1 MATRQHKTT
10 APASASASTRGRKAA
25 AGAKSAATTKA
36 AGDRTKDKT
45 VPASRARK
53 VTKVATPAQPARAS
67 ARATARATAV
77 VKKAAP
83 ADKPA
88 KAASKAAKPAPAPA
102 RKQPAAKPAPVKR
115 EPAAKPA
122 PAKKEPAV
130 KPVAA
135 NKQAA
140 AKAAPAKK
148 QAASKAPAAGAKAA
162 KKAAAVATA
171 PAKAAESRPV
181 PPPAA
186 ASPSG
191 PGLLSR
197 RAKPVERRTE
207 GYTDERW
214 LAHQRQALE
223 AERATYLEQ
232 AQALRAEADLLVQ
245 EMEPGDIQ
253 FDDESGEGGTTTVDR
268 ERDLALSAQALQAVE
283 EIDHALAKVANH
295 TYGICENCGRLIPK
309 PRLEALPF
317 ARLCINCKSGGLSRR

>member
-102 RKQPAAKPAPVKR
+102 RKQ
-115 EPAAKPA
+115 PAAKPA

-283 EIDHALAKVANH
+283 EIDHALAKMANH